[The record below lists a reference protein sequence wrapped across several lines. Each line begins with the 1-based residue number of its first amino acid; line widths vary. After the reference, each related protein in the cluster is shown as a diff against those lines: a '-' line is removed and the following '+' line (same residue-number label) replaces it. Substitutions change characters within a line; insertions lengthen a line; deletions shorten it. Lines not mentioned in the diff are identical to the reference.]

1 MSSEQKH
8 VRRKK
13 TGRDEGTMKMKKEDS
28 VQKKEIQFKKEDSV
42 QKRRLCPKKEDQAPE
57 KENPVPEKR
66 RSGTRDRQT
75 GRRQA
80 AFGSSDLPAAGSSGG
95 CPFLHSDSVMMASA
109 RSPFAFLNASSAFSA
124 VTPVCSQTRRI
135 SSSGMM
141 SSLGSLRTFPTI

>member
-28 VQKKEIQFKKEDSV
+28 VQKKEIQF
-42 QKRRLCPKKEDQAPE
+42 KKEDQAPE